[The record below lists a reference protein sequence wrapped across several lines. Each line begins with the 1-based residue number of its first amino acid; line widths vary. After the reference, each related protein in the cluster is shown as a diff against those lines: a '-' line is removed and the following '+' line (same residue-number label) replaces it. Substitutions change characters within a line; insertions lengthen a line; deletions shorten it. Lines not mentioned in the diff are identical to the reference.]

1 MKAEETSF
9 KIGRLVIA
17 LIITA
22 AIFLLAVILVVF
34 VLDNDE
40 LDKKIFTT
48 LSDHITA
55 TRTRLLK
62 DISFLGNHRF
72 LIPANLIL
80 IVFFL
85 ISKNYWWAIRV
96 TVVALS
102 SLGLMSLL
110 KNLIQRVRP
119 PEPMVDGITN
129 YGFPSGHALM
139 SIAFYGLLIVIAIHF
154 IYDKIQRWIIISF
167 LIILI
172 LLIGF
177 SRIYL
182 RVHYTTDVIAGWSVG
197 VLWLVT
203 CLFFLEKIKTRKTD

>member
-9 KIGRLVIA
+9 KIGRPAIA
-17 LIITA
+17 LIVTA
-22 AIFLLAVILVVF
+22 AIFLLAVIMVVF
-34 VLDNDE
+34 VLGNDQ
-40 LDKKIFTT
+40 LDKKIFTI

-55 TRTRLLK
+55 SRTGLLK

-80 IVFFL
+80 ITYFL
-85 ISKNYWWAIRV
+85 IKKKYWWAIGV
-96 TVVALS
+96 AIVALS
-102 SLGLMSLL
+102 SLGIMSLL

-119 PEPMVDGITN
+119 PEPIVDGITN

-139 SIAFYGLLIVIAIHF
+139 SIAFYGLLIVIAVQF
-154 IYDKIQRWIIISF
+154 ITNKIQRWVIISF
-167 LIILI
+167 LVILI

-177 SRIYL
+177 NRIYL

-197 VLWLVT
+197 ILWMIA
-203 CLFFLEKIKTRKTD
+203 CLFILEKIKTGRTR